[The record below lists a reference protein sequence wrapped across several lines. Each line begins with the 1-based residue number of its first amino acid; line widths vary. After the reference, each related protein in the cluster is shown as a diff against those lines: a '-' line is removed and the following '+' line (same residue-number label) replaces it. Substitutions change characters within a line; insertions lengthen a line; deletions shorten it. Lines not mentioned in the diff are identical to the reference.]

1 MRIESSTSEYE
12 CRCASGERIERRTVP
27 PEMTTPAQTIES
39 IAWPRR
45 PSSSKTNFA
54 GCVIPGHVWIG
65 QSWLYMLKIG
75 WTEIRSM
82 CAS

>member
-1 MRIESSTSEYE
+1 
-12 CRCASGERIERRTVP
+12 
-27 PEMTTPAQTIES
+27 MTTPAHTIES
-39 IAWPRR
+39 SACPRR

-54 GCVIPGHVWIG
+54 GWVISGHVWIG